1 MWVERRGGGGKE
13 ERVIICKRIIRFYLF
28 MASSFMQC
36 VDDFMDILLYR
47 SRIIVTKTLM
57 KKRKEKESYI

>member
-1 MWVERRGGGGKE
+1 MGGEEGRWRERGEGDYS
-13 ERVIICKRIIRFYLF
+13 KRIIRFYLF
-28 MASSFMQC
+28 MANSFMQC